1 MGETESVKKLLHM
14 GDFHSV
20 VDCVRN
26 RITVQHTG
34 IVSREVERRLRDKA
48 YAVQMMSEEAKTKS
62 AEHTARL
69 AEEAEQERKE
79 RKREKRSAD
88 KWMSGKMSS
97 IDWNIVQI

>member
-1 MGETESVKKLLHM
+1 
-14 GDFHSV
+14 
-20 VDCVRN
+20 
-26 RITVQHTG
+26 
-34 IVSREVERRLRDKA
+34 
-48 YAVQMMSEEAKTKS
+48 MMSEEAKTKS